1 MSVASHSLPVP
12 RRGFVDV
19 PGGQV
24 HYREA
29 GEGEALPFVLLHP
42 SPGSGKMLTPLLRQM
57 AQTRRTLALD
67 TRGNGDS
74 TALDLAEPEMADFA
88 QATLDALDALGIE
101 RFDLFGSHTGASIA
115 METAILA
122 PDRVRRLIL
131 DSMGLWSPQRREDYL
146 AQNSPRV
153 VPDLMGSQF
162 NWAFN
167 YCRDQYLFWPWYE
180 RTAAARREIGLP
192 EPEMLHDFVVE
203 VLKALGTYHQSYRAA
218 AKHPKRD
225 RLPLIT
231 VPTLVTSSPT
241 DKLMQFLDEMAAL
254 VPGAQRAVIADPETE
269 EGAAIAAP
277 VYAAFLDAV

>member
-1 MSVASHSLPVP
+1 MSLPLP

-29 GEGEALPFVLLHP
+29 GSGGMPLVLLHP

-57 AQTRRTLALD
+57 AVTRRTIALD

-74 TALDLAEPEMADFA
+74 TVLDHPDPGIEDFAAATLEALDG
-88 QATLDALDALGIE
+88 LGIGA
-101 RFDLFGSHTGASIA
+101 FDLFGSHTGASIA

-122 PDRVRRLIL
+122 PGRVRHLII
-131 DSMGLWSPQRREDYL
+131 DSMGLWSPERREAYL
-146 AQNSPRV
+146 ARNSPQMA
-153 VPDLMGSQF
+153 PDLMGSQF
-162 NWAFN
+162 NWAFH

-180 RTAAARREIGLP
+180 RTAEARRAIGLP

-203 VLKALGTYHQSYRAA
+203 VLKALGTYHLSYRAA
-218 AKHPKRD
+218 ARHPKRD
-225 RLPLIT
+225 RLKLIT

-241 DKLMQFLDEMAAL
+241 DMLIQFMDEVASL
-254 VPGAQRAVIADPETE
+254 VPGALRAVIADPETV
-269 EGAAIAAP
+269 EGAAVAAP
-277 VYAAFLDAV
+277 VYAGFLDRE

>member
-1 MSVASHSLPVP
+1 MSLPVP

-29 GEGEALPFVLLHP
+29 GGGAGLPLVLLHP

-74 TALDLAEPEMADFA
+74 TALDLPEPEMADFA
-88 QATLDALDALGIE
+88 HATLEALDGLGIE

-122 PDRVRRLIL
+122 PGRVRRLIL

-146 AQNSPRV
+146 ARNSPQV
-153 VPDLMGSQF
+153 APDLMGSQF
-162 NWAFN
+162 NWAFH

-180 RTAAARREIGLP
+180 RTAAARRETGLP
-192 EPEMLHDFVVE
+192 APDILHDFVVE
-203 VLKALGTYHQSYRAA
+203 MLKALGTYHQSYRAA
-218 AKHPKRD
+218 ARHPKRD

-241 DKLMQFLDEMAAL
+241 DKLMQFLDEMASL
-254 VPGAQRAVIADPETE
+254 VPGADRAVIADPETE

-277 VYAAFLDAV
+277 IYVAFLDAA